1 MPHRVGP
8 GAMHV
13 PPRQQPLGQ
22 EIALQ
27 TQDPLTQADPAAH
40 AGPLPQR
47 QVPDVASHPL
57 AVRRVQPVH
66 ATPPMAQAD
75 IVGVMQAPPAQ
86 HPYGHELASQ
96 THAPAMQ
103 LVPAPQAAL
112 LPHRQPPAIEQLS
125 ACMPSQVVQAAPVAP
140 QAIRFGGVHVDP
152 EQQPAQLEGLQLLHT
167 PPAHGPSPQS

>member
-1 MPHRVGP
+1 
-8 GAMHV
+8 MHV
-13 PPRQQPLGQ
+13 PPRQHPLGQ
-22 EIALQ
+22 EVALQ
-27 TQDPLTQADPAAH
+27 THAPLTHAEPAPQ

-47 QVPDVASHPL
+47 HVPEVASHPL
-57 AVRRVQPVH
+57 AVSGAQAVH
-66 ATPPMAQAD
+66 ATPPTAQAE

-86 HPYGHELASQ
+86 HPYGHEVASHTQ
-96 THAPAMQ
+96 APAMQ

-125 ACMPSQVVQAAPVAP
+125 ACMASQVVQAAPVAP